1 MTSLSLVIPAF
12 NEEARLPALLRTL
25 ESAPD
30 VVAAAGMDL
39 LEVLIA
45 DDGSTDGTKETLRA
59 AADKNPMLR
68 PLLQFDRNRGKGAAV
83 AAGVM
88 EARADYVLLA
98 DVDFSTPLEE
108 LGKLVAAIREGA
120 DLAIGSRAVAGAE
133 VDRGPAHRKLSGKAF
148 NGAVR
153 VLTGLRL
160 HDTQCG
166 FKLIPTPLAKVLL
179 ADQICPGFAF
189 DVELLLRA
197 DQAGGTI
204 VEVPVIYIH
213 DDRSRVNVASASLQ
227 MLKDVCALSY
237 RIRMRGEGRV
247 AVPPAS
253 EPIRERT
260 STHG

>member
-1 MTSLSLVIPAF
+1 VTSLSLVIPAF
-12 NEEARLPALLRTL
+12 NEEARLQDLMRSL
-25 ESAPD
+25 EAAPD
-30 VVAAAGMDL
+30 VVAAAGMEL
-39 LEVLIA
+39 LEVLIV
-45 DDGSTDGTKETLRA
+45 DDGSSDGTKETLRA
-59 AADKNPMLR
+59 AAAGAPLLR

-83 AAGVM
+83 ASGVK
-88 EARADYVLLA
+88 EARGDYVLLA

-108 LGKLVAAIREGA
+108 LGKLVAAARKGA
-120 DLAIGSRAVAGAE
+120 DLAIGSRAVEGAE

-153 VLTGLRL
+153 LLTGLHL

-166 FKLIPTPLAKVLL
+166 FKLMPTPLAKVLL

-197 DQAGGTI
+197 DQAGVKI

-213 DDRSRVNVASASLQ
+213 DDRSRVRVASAGLQ

-237 RIRMRGEGRV
+237 RIRMRRQVRV
-247 AVPPAS
+247 AVPPAF

-260 STHG
+260 GTHG

>member
-1 MTSLSLVIPAF
+1 M
-12 NEEARLPALLRTL
+12 E
-25 ESAPD
+25 
-30 VVAAAGMDL
+30 L
-39 LEVLIA
+39 LEVLIV
-45 DDGSTDGTKETLRA
+45 DDGSSDATKKILAETVGEDPLV
-59 AADKNPMLR
+59 R
-68 PLLQFDRNRGKGAAV
+68 PLLQFEENRGKGAAV
-83 AAGVM
+83 AAGAI

-108 LGKLVAAIREGA
+108 LGKLVVAIQDGA
-120 DLAIGSRAVAGAE
+120 DVAIGSRAVEGAE

-153 VLTGLRL
+153 ILTGLHL

-166 FKLIPTPLAKVLL
+166 FKLMPTPLARILF

-197 DQAGGTI
+197 DRAGMKI

-213 DDRSRVNVASASLQ
+213 DDRSRVHVASASLQ

-237 RIRMRGEGRV
+237 RIRMRRQGRV
-247 AVPPAS
+247 SVPPS
-253 EPIRERT
+253 FEPIRERT
-260 STHG
+260 GTHG

>member
-1 MTSLSLVIPAF
+1 VTSLSLVIPAF
-12 NEEARLPALLRTL
+12 NEEARLPDLLRTL

-30 VVAAAGMDL
+30 VVAAAGMEL

-45 DDGSTDGTKETLRA
+45 DDGSSDGTKESLRA
-59 AADKNPMLR
+59 AAEEAPLLR
-68 PLLQFDRNRGKGAAV
+68 PLLQFDRNRGKGAAI
-83 AAGVM
+83 ASGVK

-108 LGKLVAAIREGA
+108 LGKLVAAVQRGA
-120 DLAIGSRAVAGAE
+120 DVAIGSRAVAGAE

-153 VLTGLRL
+153 VLTGLDL

-166 FKLIPTPLAKVLL
+166 FKLLPTPLAKVLL
-179 ADQICPGFAF
+179 TDQICPGFAF

-197 DQAGGTI
+197 DRASMKI

-213 DDRSRVNVASASLQ
+213 DDRSRVRVGSAALE
-227 MLKDVCALSY
+227 MLKDVCVLSF
-237 RIRMRGEGRV
+237 RIRMRRQGRV
-247 AVPPAS
+247 VLPTGF

-260 STHG
+260 GSHG

>member
-1 MTSLSLVIPAF
+1 
-12 NEEARLPALLRTL
+12 
-25 ESAPD
+25 
-30 VVAAAGMDL
+30 VVAEAGMEL
-39 LEVLIA
+39 LEVLIV
-45 DDGSTDGTKETLRA
+45 DDGSTDRTKEILRGIG
-59 AADKNPMLR
+59 DENPLLR
-68 PLLQFDRNRGKGAAV
+68 PLLQFAANRGKGAVIASGV
-83 AAGVM
+83 A

-108 LGKLVAAIREGA
+108 LGKLVGALRDGA
-120 DLAIGSRAVAGAE
+120 DVAIGSRAVEGAE
-133 VDRGPAHRKLSGKAF
+133 VDRGPAHRKLSGKVF

-153 VLTGLRL
+153 ALTGLDL

-166 FKLIPTPLAKVLL
+166 FKLLPTPLAKVLL
-179 ADQICPGFAF
+179 VNQLCPGFAF

-197 DQAGGTI
+197 DQAGMKI

-213 DDRSRVNVASASLQ
+213 DDRSRVHVASAGFQ

-237 RIRMRGEGRV
+237 RIRMRRHGRV

-260 STHG
+260 GTHG